1 VRTPSWIESPTS
13 LEVTEARVLL
23 AEVCLL
29 KERGLTTEVVVADF
43 VFKNIQSLKD
53 RAYPAYLYNGVTD
66 STRVTN
72 RRIPAEDLVSR
83 LDMILRGKVSNVGA
97 PVAYSA
103 WNLPPSK
110 SFFSF
115 MSNPPA
121 GDSGLGL
128 RVRPSPEVIEV
139 LVASLCDIPNDER
152 RVHFEMP
159 TSPDDAEINVVLDML
174 AGESSDSAHA
184 ETMVVAVIPKTVKT
198 VDTRK
203 PEGTRPKRLRQVN
216 RPVAPA
222 EEKKKKRRLRRL
234 SCLDQDVGPSAIV
247 CEEVPTEVFTEVDP
261 TGGLPAEVDHNGC
274 DCTPTDPNEC
284 IRAPADP
291 NGCDPIEADP
301 NGCDPVEA
309 DPNGCDPIE
318 ADPNGCDPA
327 PSFVRIFYED
337 EEEEEEIPLIR
348 KNIRRYRGSR
358 GDSDI
363 PSPALSALV
372 SLHDLSITY
381 FDQTL
386 EDVIPEDM
394 LSEPTDDDM
403 MDVCSDIPDVGLE
416 VSRAASRASSTLEG
430 GLRCQEVGQDCPTP
444 MEVTEDPSVVE
455 VAVAE
460 NPAPKGG
467 ARGYP
472 APEGVAGNDPAR
484 VGVASCNPAPEGVA
498 GSDPAPMGSASCNPA
513 PEGVRASSPSHTS
526 MDVHVGSSPPLSDG
540 VIAMHTSLASSEG
553 VALEVGALDARI
565 LISASGA
572 ESTPDDALPIVLVDL
587 PSSSYNATSHDLGLP
602 SFFSNL

>member
-1 VRTPSWIESPTS
+1 
-13 LEVTEARVLL
+13 LEVKEARVLL

-29 KERGLTTEVVVADF
+29 KERGLTVEAMVADF
-43 VFKNIQSLKD
+43 VFKNIQPLKD
-53 RAYPAYLYNGVTD
+53 RAYPTYLYSGVTD

-72 RRIPAEDLVSR
+72 KRIPAEELVSR

-103 WNLPPSK
+103 WNLPPLK

-115 MSNPPA
+115 VSNPPT

-128 RVRPSPEVIEV
+128 RVWPSSEVIEV

-152 RVHFEMP
+152 QVHFEMP

-174 AGESSDSAHA
+174 AGESSDSAPT
-184 ETMVVAVIPKTVKT
+184 EIMVVAVIPKTIKT

-203 PEGTRPKRLRQVN
+203 PEGTRLKSLRQVN
-216 RPVAPA
+216 RLATPA
-222 EEKKKKRRLRRL
+222 EEKKKRRLWWL
-234 SCLDQDVGPSAIV
+234 SCLDQDARPSAPV
-247 CEEVPTEVFTEVDP
+247 CEEVPIEVFTEVDP
-261 TGGLPAEVDHNGC
+261 TGGVPAEVDPNGC
-274 DCTPTDPNEC
+274 DHTPTDPNEC

-291 NGCDPIEADP
+291 NGCDP
-301 NGCDPVEA
+301 V
-309 DPNGCDPIE
+309 E

-337 EEEEEEIPLIR
+337 EEEEEEISLIR
-348 KNIRRYRGSR
+348 KNNRRYRGSR

-372 SLHDLSITY
+372 ILQDLSITD

-386 EDVIPEDM
+386 ENVIPEDM
-394 LSEPTDDDM
+394 MSEPTDGDM
-403 MDVCSDIPDVGLE
+403 MDVCSDIPNVGLE
-416 VSRAASRASSTLEG
+416 VSRAASHASSTLEG

-444 MEVTEDPSVVE
+444 MEVTEDPSAIK

-467 ARGYP
+467 AGGYP
-472 APEGVAGNDPAR
+472 APEGVTGNDTAR
-484 VGVASCNPAPEGVA
+484 VGIASCNPAPEGVT

-526 MDVHVGSSPPLSDG
+526 MDVHVGSSPPRSDG
-540 VIAMHTSLASSEG
+540 GIAMHTSLASSGG
-553 VALEVGALDARI
+553 VALEVGAPDARI
-565 LISASGA
+565 LISSSGA
-572 ESTPDDALPIVLVDL
+572 ESTWEHLEGGGWIGDPVKLKLI
-587 PSSSYNATSHDLGLP
+587 ATKTC
-602 SFFSNL
+602 